1 MTDIP
6 SILIRTSGY
15 TYSWNKWKSNKFEWY
30 INQDFN
36 SVAINGSLRF
46 SEDSS
51 ILIIMIAWFDYKL
64 MISKTRVGKFLSNFE
79 FLLL

>member
-1 MTDIP
+1 MVVY
-6 SILIRTSGY
+6 G
-15 TYSWNKWKSNKFEWY
+15 
-30 INQDFN
+30 
-36 SVAINGSLRF
+36 F
-46 SEDSS
+46 SEDPS

>member
-1 MTDIP
+1 MTDIS

-15 TYSWNKWKSNKFEWY
+15 TYSWNKCKSNKFEWY

-64 MISKTRVGKFLSNFE
+64 MISKTRVDKFLSNFE

>member
-1 MTDIP
+1 MKIEQV
-6 SILIRTSGY
+6 
-15 TYSWNKWKSNKFEWY
+15 EWY

>member
-1 MTDIP
+1 MKIEQV
-6 SILIRTSGY
+6 
-15 TYSWNKWKSNKFEWY
+15 EWY

-36 SVAINGSLRF
+36 SVAINGILRF